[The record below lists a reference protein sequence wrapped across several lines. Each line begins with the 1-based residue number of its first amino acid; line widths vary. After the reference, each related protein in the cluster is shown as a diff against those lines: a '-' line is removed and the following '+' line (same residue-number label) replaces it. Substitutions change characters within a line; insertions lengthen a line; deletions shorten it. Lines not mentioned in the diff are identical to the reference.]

1 MSSRPTDNI
10 KSENQNEDRSVDIE
24 FTATINTSN
33 SSNNNI
39 NLQNIS
45 GLLVEGLID
54 ISGILEYFNNN
65 TINFDSISVSNS
77 LEVGNL
83 EFINSSQN
91 ADLLDISSRLNYLES
106 SFNELSIV
114 NNLDLITNNI
124 NISNIT
130 ITDSLTFSK

>member
-1 MSSRPTDNI
+1 MGIRDPIRSID
-10 KSENQNEDRSVDIE
+10 QNEDRSVDVE

-33 SSNNNI
+33 NNNNNNI

-54 ISGILEYFNNN
+54 ISGILKYFNNN
-65 TINFDSISVSNS
+65 KINFDSISVSTS

-106 SFNELSIV
+106 SFNELSII
-114 NNLDLITNNI
+114 NNLESI

>member
-91 ADLLDISSRLNYLES
+91 ADFSDISSRLNYLES